1 MPFSTLLCILSTVK
15 RKLFK
20 QQKVIRQNNKISVM
34 LKFCRS
40 FDVQSERKEEKY
52 LMRNTGRQ
60 NIDLDYF
67 IIPARIQN

>member
-1 MPFSTLLCILSTVK
+1 
-15 RKLFK
+15 
-20 QQKVIRQNNKISVM
+20 M

-52 LMRNTGRQ
+52 LMRNTERQ